1 MATPL
6 RIEIEYSVWEVAM
19 TINPEQKTE
28 FRSVWIK
35 TAEQQLFHELE
46 TEYLYIGYFS
56 NYVRSLT
63 HIMHKISYKINMLQS
78 ILIMKANIY
87 FIYKKYNM

>member
-1 MATPL
+1 MEFCYGEL
-6 RIEIEYSVWEVAM
+6 YSGMNFDYNPIIDNYAM
-19 TINPEQKTE
+19 YN
-28 FRSVWIK
+28 
-35 TAEQQLFHELE
+35 
-46 TEYLYIGYFS
+46 LYIGYFS